1 MLRKTMEGLRL
12 YAALSGSVAVL
23 AGCAQED
30 APRTPISYKA
40 QATGD
45 ACRVGPAT
53 LQYFTAKGLQNAP
66 ERTPENFEERLYGV
80 NVYPRDNPERWSATY
95 EARLTDVLDFVTRSD
110 GAAIAP
116 GCRSTIYVSSPSE
129 TDWAYGD
136 IDGILPNRFEF
147 IGQND
152 GQLCLA
158 VTDENQT
165 SIFLGRQYTGG
176 PETIEPNW
184 PKRVTSQAC
193 LDPATGRSDFYVQIE
208 GW

>member
-30 APRTPISYKA
+30 TPRTPISYEA
-40 QATGD
+40 QATAD

-53 LQYFTAKGLQNAP
+53 LQYFTANGLQNAP
-66 ERTPENFEERLYGV
+66 KRAPRSSEERGYGI
-80 NVYPRDNPERWSATY
+80 NAYTRDDPERWSATY
-95 EARLTDVLDFVTRSD
+95 EARLTDILDFVTRSE
-110 GAAIAP
+110 GTAIIS
-116 GCRSTIYVSSPSE
+116 GCRSTVYVSSPSG
-129 TDWAYGD
+129 TRWRYGD
-136 IDGILPNRFEF
+136 IDGILPEQFEF
-147 IGQND
+147 NGQND

-165 SIFLGRQYTGG
+165 SIHLGRQYTGG
-176 PETIEPNW
+176 PETIVPNW

>member
-1 MLRKTMEGLRL
+1 MPRKTMEGLRL

-30 APRTPISYKA
+30 TPRTPISYEA
-40 QATGD
+40 QASAD

-53 LQYFTAKGLQNAP
+53 LQYFTANGLQNAP
-66 ERTPENFEERLYGV
+66 ERTPEGFDERIYGT
-80 NVYPRDNPERWSATY
+80 NAYPRDNPERWSAVY
-95 EARLTDVLDFVTRSD
+95 EARLTDILDFVTRSE
-110 GAAIAP
+110 GTAIVS
-116 GCRSTIYVSSPSE
+116 GCRSTVYVSSPSE
-129 TDWAYGD
+129 TYWAYGD
-136 IDGILPNRFEF
+136 IDGILPDQFEF

-165 SIFLGRQYTGG
+165 SIHLGRRYTGG
-176 PETIEPNW
+176 PETIERSF

-193 LDPATGRSDFYVQIE
+193 LDLATRRSAFYVQIE

>member
-1 MLRKTMEGLRL
+1 MEGLRL

-30 APRTPISYKA
+30 WARTPISYEA
-40 QATGD
+40 QATAD

-53 LQYFTAKGLQNAP
+53 LQYFTENGLRNGPKRAP
-66 ERTPENFEERLYGV
+66 RSSEERGHGV
-80 NVYPRDNPERWSATY
+80 NVYPRDDPERWSATY
-95 EARLTDVLDFVTRSD
+95 EARLTDILDFVTRSE
-110 GAAIAP
+110 GTAIIS
-116 GCRSTIYVSSPSE
+116 GCRSTVYVSSPSG
-129 TDWAYGD
+129 TDWQYGD
-136 IDGILPNRFEF
+136 IDGILPRQFEF
-147 IGQND
+147 NGQND

-176 PETIEPNW
+176 PETIERSM

-193 LDPATGRSDFYVQIE
+193 LDPATRRSDFYVQIE
-208 GW
+208 EW